1 MVDDLRGLRAPQA
14 LLKLEQVAC
23 AQVVGGARVARVP
36 ARILGGELVLVVVA
50 GEGAARGPGVAGP
63 EHDPAAFVRIV
74 APRVSVHLGQRFG
87 GEQRVRG
94 GYGHFVPALVDF
106 AAVGMTGAS
115 KYRSARSGN
124 SVTMRPVLFASTRRF
139 AIRSP
144 PASDAPDE

>member
-1 MVDDLRGLRAPQA
+1 MVDDLRGLSAPQA

-36 ARILGGELVLVVVA
+36 AWILGVELVLDVDA
-50 GEGAARGPGVAGP
+50 GEGAAGGPVVAGP

-74 APRVSVHLGQRFG
+74 APRVGVHLGQRFG

-94 GYGHFVPALVDF
+94 GHVHFVPVLVDF
-106 AAVGMTGAS
+106 AAPGITGAS

-124 SVTMRPVLFASTRRF
+124 SV
-139 AIRSP
+139 
-144 PASDAPDE
+144 